1 MAQFQVKAPNG
12 QTYIVNAPEGA
23 TQEQVFSFVQS
34 QMQQAPQSMQ
44 AAQVP
49 ASEQQEAA
57 PKQKAGLGD
66 YLRAVGQ
73 GVTLGFADELEAL
86 ARSSLGG
93 GRYEQEVA
101 KARAGLERARETNPY
116 LAYGGE
122 IAGSLATLPFGGAA
136 GLAARGVKGASMA
149 GKALASPV
157 GRGLLE
163 GAIYGAGAAEGDP
176 MARLDEAAVGG
187 LIGGAF
193 GGIGQIAGPKITEAA
208 KKLRETGVRLTPGQ
222 YFGGATKAA
231 EQAARQVPFA
241 GSMVRARAEDAMK
254 DFNRVVID
262 EILTPI
268 GKKIDP
274 KLTGREGL
282 KAMDTALTEA
292 YDEALSPLSL
302 QYGESLK
309 SRIGKALDLTV
320 ARAADGKPYIAG
332 SEAFIDLGKPELDV
346 LQRYI
351 GMMMKRFDGGV
362 MSGDVYKALDSDLR
376 KAAVRYGKSQEPAKK
391 QLGEALG
398 EMRNALF
405 EEVTGQAGG
414 DAASKLRAV
423 DFAYR
428 QKKILE
434 TALEKPGA
442 NAEYFTADQLQ
453 KAVQQSSKRLGSGAF
468 ARGEAPLQKLAEA
481 GKNVFGQLE
490 YSTARDLAWI
500 GGAQGALGAIG
511 LSALSPVLAAGGI
524 GGLGLL
530 YSPGVAQGLRPGM
543 EAARRGVAG
552 AFKAAAPVAG
562 GLLSQQILPEG
573 GPLKPITIT
582 GQRPTPA
589 QIEEIRRLEQA
600 RRQGLY

>member
-44 AAQVP
+44 AAQAP
-49 ASEQQEAA
+49 AAEQKEA
-57 PKQKAGLGD
+57 PKQEAGLGD

-73 GVTLGFADELEAL
+73 GATLGFADELEAL

-93 GRYEQEVA
+93 GTYEQEVA

-136 GLAARGVKGASMA
+136 GLAARGVRGASMA
-149 GKALASPV
+149 GKALSSPV

-176 MARLDEAAVGG
+176 MARLDEAALGG
-187 LIGGAF
+187 AIGGAF
-193 GGIGQIAGPKITEAA
+193 GGISQIAGPKITEAA
-208 KKLRETGVRLTPGQ
+208 KKLREAGVRLTPGQ

-282 KAMDTALTEA
+282 KAMDTVLTEA

-309 SRIGKALDLTV
+309 SRIGQALDLTV

-362 MSGDVYKALDSDLR
+362 MPGDVYKTLDSDLR

-398 EMRNALF
+398 AMRNALF

-442 NAEYFTADQLQ
+442 DADYFTAAQLQ
-453 KAVQQSSKRLGSGAF
+453 RAVQQSDKRLGSAAF
-468 ARGEAPLQKLAEA
+468 ARGEAPLQKLSEI
-481 GKNVFGQLE
+481 GKDVFGPLE
-490 YSTARDLAWI
+490 YSTARDLAL
-500 GGAQGALGAIG
+500 LGTPTG
-511 LSALSPVLAAGGI
+511 LLTSVGLGSLAPVATAGGI
-524 GGLGLL
+524 GGVGLL
-530 YSPGVAQGLRPGM
+530 YSPGVAQKLMPGM

-552 AFKAAAPVAG
+552 AFEAAAPVAG

-589 QIEEIRRLEQA
+589 QMEEIKRLEQA